1 MLRSTKTLTALGMLC
16 ALAYIVVCAFRI
28 PIVLFLKY
36 DPKDVVI
43 VIGGFLFGPLS
54 ALLIS
59 AVVSLLEMLTIS
71 DTGPIGLI
79 MNVLSTAA
87 FACTASLVYQMR
99 HTLRGAVVALLLGG
113 LMMTA
118 VMMLWNFLITPLYMG
133 FPREAVVELLLPAFL
148 PFNLLKAGL
157 NATVTL
163 LLYKPVVTVLRRAG
177 LVEPSV
183 RKVETSK
190 RPTGVMLLSAASLV
204 TLVILALVMKGVL

>member
-1 MLRSTKTLTALGMLC
+1 
-16 ALAYIVVCAFRI
+16 
-28 PIVLFLKY
+28 
-36 DPKDVVI
+36 
-43 VIGGFLFGPLS
+43 
-54 ALLIS
+54 
-59 AVVSLLEMLTIS
+59 
-71 DTGPIGLI
+71 
-79 MNVLSTAA
+79 
-87 FACTASLVYQMR
+87 
-99 HTLRGAVVALLLGG
+99 
-113 LMMTA
+113 
-118 VMMLWNFLITPLYMG
+118 MG